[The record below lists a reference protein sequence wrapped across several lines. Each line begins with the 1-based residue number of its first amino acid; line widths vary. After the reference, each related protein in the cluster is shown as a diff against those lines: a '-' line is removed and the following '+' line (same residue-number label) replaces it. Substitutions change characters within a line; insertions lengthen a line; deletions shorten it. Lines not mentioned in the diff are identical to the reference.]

1 MHGVSTPMNRAT
13 KDEGQAIVR
22 RPFALTRQLGGSGRR
37 PARRVATGLTAG
49 QRAVTVFDV
58 SLYKGTT
65 GSDGGMVFSHYSAA
79 AVRLD
84 RRIEGRAAL
93 LRTGPLRTPV
103 KPGLPEH
110 GALGGHR
117 VYASAPA
124 LADALAPLE
133 PWLAAQGCHFELV
146 HDWVLAYGR
155 RRLLTSRGPLVSAA
169 DGLAERLPAAVFA
182 TGAAPLR
189 SAA

>member
-1 MHGVSTPMNRAT
+1 MASNPLMTQSTKEEA
-13 KDEGQAIVR
+13 QAIVR

-37 PARRVATGLTAG
+37 SPRRVATSLTAG

-58 SLYKGTT
+58 SLYKGKT

-93 LRTGPLRTPV
+93 LRTGLLRAPV

-110 GALGGHR
+110 GELGGHR
-117 VYASAPA
+117 VYASAPE
-124 LADALAPLE
+124 LADALAPLDA
-133 PWLAAQGCHFELV
+133 WLATQGCHFELV

-155 RRLLTSRGPLVSAA
+155 RRLLTPRGGLVRAA
-169 DGLAERLPAAVFA
+169 DALAERLPGAVFGA
-182 TGAAPLR
+182 PAAPLHN
-189 SAA
+189 AA

>member
-1 MHGVSTPMNRAT
+1 MKRAT

-22 RPFALTRQLGGSGRR
+22 RPFALTRQLGAAGRR
-37 PARRVATGLTAG
+37 PPRRVATGVTVG
-49 QRAVTVFDV
+49 GRAVTVFDV
-58 SLYKGTT
+58 SLYKGKT

-93 LRTGPLRTPV
+93 LRTGVLRTPV

-110 GALGGHR
+110 GTLGGHR
-117 VYASAPA
+117 LYASAPE
-124 LADALAPLE
+124 LAGALAPLE

-155 RRLLTSRGPLVSAA
+155 RRLLTPRSALVSAA

-182 TGAAPLR
+182 ASAAPIC